1 MTDAPK
7 IPRTSRSN
15 THDRE
20 TTEPSET
27 LQAPDVAKCPFS
39 GLRDF
44 VEWMSVVDDINING
58 HSNYLPRW
66 FFVMLVLLYFAVS

>member
-7 IPRTSRSN
+7 IPRTSRPNSN
-15 THDRE
+15 DRE

-27 LQAPDVAKCPFS
+27 LQAPDMAQCPFS

-58 HSNYLPRW
+58 HRNYLPRW

>member
-7 IPRTSRSN
+7 IPRTSRTNSD
-15 THDRE
+15 DRE
-20 TTEPSET
+20 TIEPSET
-27 LQAPDVAKCPFS
+27 LPAPDMAKCPLS

-58 HSNYLPRW
+58 HSNNLPRW